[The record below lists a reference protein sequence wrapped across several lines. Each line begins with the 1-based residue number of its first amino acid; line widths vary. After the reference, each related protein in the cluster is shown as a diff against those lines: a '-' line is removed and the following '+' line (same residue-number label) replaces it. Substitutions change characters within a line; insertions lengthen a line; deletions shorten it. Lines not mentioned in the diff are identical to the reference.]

1 MEAKLLNGIALAY
14 MGDACFDLVVRS
26 YLLNKGITKPQE
38 LQRGAVRFVSAK
50 AQNQIVQAL
59 IQNEELSAEEYD
71 MYRRGRN
78 AQSHTKP
85 KNCDVQTYRRSTG
98 FEAIMGYLYLTGQAQ
113 RLQELGER
121 AIQIIE
127 SGEANE

>member
-26 YLLNKGITKPQE
+26 YLLHQGITKPQE

-50 AQNQIVQAL
+50 AQNQIVQVL
-59 IQNEELSAEEYD
+59 IQTEELSATEYD

-98 FEAIMGYLYLTGQAQ
+98 FEAIFGYLYLTGQTQ

-127 SGEANE
+127 SGEKNE

>member
-14 MGDACFDLVVRS
+14 MGDACFDLIVRS
-26 YLLNKGITKPQE
+26 YLLNQGITKPQE

-50 AQNQIVQAL
+50 AQNQI
-59 IQNEELSAEEYD
+59 IQVMIKNEELTVEEYD

-98 FEAIMGYLYLTGQAQ
+98 FEAVMGYLYLAEKTQ

-127 SGEANE
+127 SGETNE